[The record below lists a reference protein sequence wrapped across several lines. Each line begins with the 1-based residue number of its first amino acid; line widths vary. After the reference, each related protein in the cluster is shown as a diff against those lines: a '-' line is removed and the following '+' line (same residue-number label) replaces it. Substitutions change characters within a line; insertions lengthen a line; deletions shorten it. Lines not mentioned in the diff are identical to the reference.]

1 MVPQEEA
8 GGQEGKGEN
17 LPGGPSMGRRAFRL
31 GDGEKAWNPQRLLS
45 CFCFSA
51 GFNMDQC
58 AMARALPLK

>member
-8 GGQEGKGEN
+8 GGQEGKGED
-17 LPGGPSMGRRAFRL
+17 LPGGPSLAAGLSGWAMEKRHET
-31 GDGEKAWNPQRLLS
+31 GDTPS
-45 CFCFSA
+45 CVCFSL